1 MEDVTDLPAVRSRQA
16 ELVDSAIFEQKV
28 VIIGAGAIGSFTALT
43 LAKMGFKDITVY
55 DDDVVSVENISN
67 QFYRYED
74 IDRMKV
80 TALSDMIWDF
90 ERIVIKARPNKWTPE
105 QKDELEGYVIM
116 AVDSMHARKHIYNAI
131 QRNQYVYGF
140 IDGRMGGQQ
149 AELYS
154 IDLTKQEQRKIYP
167 AYLWNES
174 ETSELRCTQKAVM
187 YNVLWIASMIANNLR
202 LMLENKPFRNV
213 MLMDF
218 ENVNHINVLT

>member
-1 MEDVTDLPAVRSRQA
+1 
-16 ELVDSAIFEQKV
+16 
-28 VIIGAGAIGSFTALT
+28 
-43 LAKMGFKDITVY
+43 
-55 DDDVVSVENISN
+55 
-67 QFYRYED
+67 
-74 IDRMKV
+74 
-80 TALSDMIWDF
+80 
-90 ERIVIKARPNKWTPE
+90 
-105 QKDELEGYVIM
+105 
-116 AVDSMHARKHIYNAI
+116 VDSMHARKHIYNAI